1 MGYID
6 AFGYRAS
13 TCSSFFFYDLS
24 NETKTKLLVTP
35 FVAHHRLINK
45 ISESEVID
53 KIQNFKEIA
62 RKFSGNFS
70 IILNNEIF
78 ENSFKNGKRR
88 LYFISIIKNLCN
100 RF

>member
-1 MGYID
+1 M
-6 AFGYRAS
+6 
-13 TCSSFFFYDLS
+13 
-24 NETKTKLLVTP
+24 
-35 FVAHHRLINK
+35 
-45 ISESEVID
+45 ID
-53 KIQNFKEIA
+53 KIENFKEIA

-88 LYFISIIKNLCN
+88 LNFISIIKNLCN

>member
-1 MGYID
+1 MITNK
-6 AFGYRAS
+6 RI
-13 TCSSFFFYDLS
+13 
-24 NETKTKLLVTP
+24 
-35 FVAHHRLINK
+35 INK